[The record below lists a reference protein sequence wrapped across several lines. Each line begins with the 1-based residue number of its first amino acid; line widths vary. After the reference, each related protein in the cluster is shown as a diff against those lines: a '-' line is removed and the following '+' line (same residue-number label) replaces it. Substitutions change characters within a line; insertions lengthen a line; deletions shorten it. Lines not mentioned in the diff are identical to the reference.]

1 MSLFNPTSQN
11 VVDAARC
18 VCHKPL
24 AESLDG
30 ALKDNFPEKAKDD
43 LKIIDVGAGTGL
55 IGIELQK
62 LGYSNLQALD
72 ISPEM
77 LKEAKKRNIYKRF
90 FCVALSDQQ
99 IPEIQT
105 GEFDA
110 LICAG
115 SLLAGHIRAAA
126 FEEMVRMVKHGKI
139 VVIVFFSSCTVCHK
153 KECQSILNYL
163 TGDNDNNNNNNN
175 NNNEDDDDDDDNDD
189 DNNDDYED
197 IDDTG

>member
-1 MSLFNPTSQN
+1 MVLKIKQNITLVHRMSLFNPTSQN

-105 GEFDA
+105 GEFEA

-139 VVIVFFSSCTVCHK
+139 VVIVFFLVYSLS
-153 KECQSILNYL
+153 
-163 TGDNDNNNNNNN
+163 
-175 NNNEDDDDDDDNDD
+175 
-189 DNNDDYED
+189 
-197 IDDTG
+197 

>member
-1 MSLFNPTSQN
+1 MD
-11 VVDAARC
+11 VARC
-18 VCHKPL
+18 VFHKPL

-30 ALKDNFPEKAKDD
+30 ALNDNFPEKEKDD

-62 LGYSNLQALD
+62 LGYSNLHALD

-77 LKEAKKRNIYKRF
+77 LREAKKRDIYKRC

-99 IPEIQT
+99 VTEIQT

-110 LICAG
+110 VICAG
-115 SLLAGHIRAAA
+115 SLLAWHIRAAA

-163 TGDNDNNNNNNN
+163 SGDNDNNNN
-175 NNNEDDDDDDDNDD
+175 DDDDDDNNDYQDVD
-189 DNNDDYED
+189 DN
-197 IDDTG
+197 G